1 MAYII
6 DTIQRFFKPY
16 SRYILIVFLV
26 LVFVL
31 FSVFL
36 YFRYVSPKI
45 QTKKFKDVVNEP
57 NRKSGATIY
66 FFHVDWC
73 PHCIKAKPEW
83 DKFTEKYNGQT
94 INGYTLRAVDI
105 DCTKDNTGDDPR
117 IQDIIQ
123 KNNIKS
129 YPTVKM
135 SIDGGET
142 IELDSKI
149 NENSLDQFV
158 NSVLSN

>member
-6 DTIQRFFKPY
+6 DAIQRFIKPY
-16 SRYILIVFLV
+16 NRYILILFLV
-26 LVFVL
+26 LVFVT

-57 NRKSGATIY
+57 NRVSSATIY

-83 DKFTEKYNGQT
+83 DKFTDKYNGKT
-94 INGYTLRAVDI
+94 INGHTLKTIDI
-105 DCTKDNTGDDPR
+105 DCTKDNKGDPKT
-117 IQDIIQ
+117 QDIIQ

-149 NENSLDQFV
+149 NENSLEQFV